1 MRATGNITMARTPK
15 KPAEG
20 WPPLSIR
27 FDQDIRA
34 AMEKAAKE
42 DRRPVSQLV
51 QKVMADWLKANGF
64 LK

>member
-1 MRATGNITMARTPK
+1 MAKAPQ

-27 FDQDIRA
+27 FDHDIRA
-34 AMEKAAKE
+34 ALEKAAKD

-51 QKVMADWLKANGF
+51 QKVMADWLKERKY

>member
-1 MRATGNITMARTPK
+1 MMTKAPQ

-27 FDQDIRA
+27 FDHDIRA
-34 AMEKAAKE
+34 AMEKAAKD

-51 QKVMADWLKANGF
+51 QKVMADWLKERKY

>member
-1 MRATGNITMARTPK
+1 MMVKATQ
-15 KPAEG
+15 KPPEG

-27 FDQDIRA
+27 FDHDIRA
-34 AMEKAAKE
+34 GLEKAAKE

-51 QKVMADWLKANGF
+51 QKIVADWLKEKGF